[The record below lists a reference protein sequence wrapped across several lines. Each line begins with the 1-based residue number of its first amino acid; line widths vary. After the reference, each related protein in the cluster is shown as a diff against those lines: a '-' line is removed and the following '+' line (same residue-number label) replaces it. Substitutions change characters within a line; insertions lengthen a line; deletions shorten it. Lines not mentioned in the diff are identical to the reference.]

1 MKKIKANNPF
11 SIYENQAK
19 SLYKLLIQHPNK
31 WLAQEFIVTAL
42 PNHFKAVNNPNGG
55 TDVCRDIWGAANYIN
70 QSLEY
75 GSIVVIQKRRYKLAT
90 LDEAKKYY
98 NKLKRDALSK
108 LWRAGFITFKIKNDG
123 QMNLFNLTK
132 DSSNFIDEK
141 TFQNSAQIAIES
153 IMNNIQMLK
162 R

>member
-1 MKKIKANNPF
+1 MKRTRKSNSF
-11 SIYENQAK
+11 VIYENQAK
-19 SLYKLLIQHPNK
+19 ALYGLLIEHPNK
-31 WLAQEFIVTAL
+31 WLAQEFIVATL
-42 PNHFKAVNNPNGG
+42 PNHFKAVKNPNGG

-90 LDEAKKYY
+90 LEEAQKYY

-108 LWRAGFITFKIKNDG
+108 LWRAGFITFKIKTDG
-123 QMNLFNLTK
+123 QIDLFNLTK

-141 TFQNSAQIAIES
+141 TFQNSAQIAIDS